1 MVMLPKFKN
10 ICKYV
15 YIRTRKSTGFGSPAS
30 YDPEYKYNN
39 NNNNK
44 NNSSQQNALNITE
57 NKRVCVIGWL
67 RES

>member
-1 MVMLPKFKN
+1 MLPKCKN

-39 NNNNK
+39 NNNNE
-44 NNSSQQNALNITE
+44 NNSSRQNTLNITE
-57 NKRVCVIGWL
+57 DKRVCVIG
-67 RES
+67 